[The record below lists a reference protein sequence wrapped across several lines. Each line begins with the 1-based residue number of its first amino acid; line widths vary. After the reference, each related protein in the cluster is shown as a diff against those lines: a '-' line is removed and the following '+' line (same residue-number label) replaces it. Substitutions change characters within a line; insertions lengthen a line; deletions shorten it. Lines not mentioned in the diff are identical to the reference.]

1 MFGSTR
7 RHVIDGAMATE
18 LERRGA
24 DLNDR
29 LWSAR
34 ILLQSPQLIEDVHYD
49 YFVAG
54 ADIALSASYQAT
66 FAGFSARGLADEEAR
81 RLLLKSVTLA
91 CTARERFGEQHRDG
105 TRPAALVGASIG
117 PYGAHRHDGSEYRG
131 DYGVGTQQIRD
142 FHRRQLEVLALSRA
156 DFIAFET
163 VPCLAEGEAIVR
175 LLEEFPELR
184 AWISFSCRDELHVCH
199 GERFA
204 DCAALANEHPG
215 IIATG
220 INCSAPEFVESLLVQ
235 ARGVTAKAL
244 FAYPNSGETWRAADN
259 CWLEHGA
266 HASLAGL
273 ARRWLDAGA
282 TLIGGCCRTTPQD
295 IRELAQAMRNP

>member
-1 MFGSTR
+1 MFEAS
-7 RHVIDGAMATE
+7 RHYVIDGAMATE

-24 DLNDR
+24 DLSDR

-34 ILLQSPQLIEDVHYD
+34 VLLKSPQLIEDVHYD
-49 YFVAG
+49 YFLAG

-66 FAGFSARGLADEEAR
+66 FAGFSACGLAEDDAR
-81 RLLLKSVTLA
+81 RLLLQSVRLA
-91 CTARERFGEQHRDG
+91 CTARERFAEHNSDG
-105 TRPAALVGASIG
+105 TRSAALVGASIG

-131 DYGVGTQQIRD
+131 DYAVSAQRIRD

-163 VPCLAEGEAIVR
+163 VPSLAEGEAIVR
-175 LLEEFPELR
+175 LLEEFPELH
-184 AWISFSCRDELHVCH
+184 AWLSFSCRDERHVCH

-204 DCAALANEHPG
+204 DCAALANEHSG

-220 INCSAPEFVESLLVQ
+220 INCSPPEFVESLLAQ
-235 ARGVTAKAL
+235 ARGITTKTL
-244 FAYPNSGETWRAADN
+244 LAYPNSGETWRAADN
-259 CWLEHGA
+259 CWREGDSRV
-266 HASLAGL
+266 SLAGL

-282 TLIGGCCRTTPQD
+282 TLLGGCCRTTPQD
-295 IRELAQAMRNP
+295 IRELAQAMRKA

>member
-81 RLLLKSVTLA
+81 RLLLKS
-91 CTARERFGEQHRDG
+91 G
-105 TRPAALVGASIG
+105 T
-117 PYGAHRHDGSEYRG
+117 
-131 DYGVGTQQIRD
+131 
-142 FHRRQLEVLALSRA
+142 LALS
-156 DFIAFET
+156 
-163 VPCLAEGEAIVR
+163 
-175 LLEEFPELR
+175 
-184 AWISFSCRDELHVCH
+184 
-199 GERFA
+199 
-204 DCAALANEHPG
+204 
-215 IIATG
+215 
-220 INCSAPEFVESLLVQ
+220 
-235 ARGVTAKAL
+235 L
-244 FAYPNSGETWRAADN
+244 FN
-259 CWLEHGA
+259 
-266 HASLAGL
+266 
-273 ARRWLDAGA
+273 
-282 TLIGGCCRTTPQD
+282 I
-295 IRELAQAMRNP
+295 